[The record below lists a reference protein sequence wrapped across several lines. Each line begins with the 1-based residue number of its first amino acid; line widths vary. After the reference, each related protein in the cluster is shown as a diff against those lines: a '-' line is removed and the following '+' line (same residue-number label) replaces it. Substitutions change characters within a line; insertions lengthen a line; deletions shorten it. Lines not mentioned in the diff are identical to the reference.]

1 MLPTYTTPM
10 LTDAQREDIQNGI
23 KQVEE
28 SLPFSLVSL
37 TSIEIQRLA
46 KAGPLSADFVM
57 AGLELAIRNPELLT
71 ANRSVEELENQKEF
85 IRNLDKVEGMLNAL
99 AERVDSTL
107 KVAKA
112 DAYQTALTTYALAK
126 RNKASGI
133 VADYDRM
140 AQRFKKQGARKKN
153 TKSEPQT
160 LE

>member
-1 MLPTYTTPM
+1 MSIAYTTPT
-10 LTDAQREDIQNGI
+10 LTDAQREEVATGI
-23 KQVEE
+23 KQVEK
-28 SLPFSLVSL
+28 SLPFGLVSL

-71 ANRSVEELENQKEF
+71 ANRTVEELENQKEF
-85 IRNLDKVEGMLNAL
+85 IRNLDKVNGMVNGL
-99 AERVDSTL
+99 AERLDSTL
-107 KVAKA
+107 KVAKS

-153 TKSEPQT
+153 TKSEP
-160 LE
+160 

>member
-1 MLPTYTTPM
+1 M
-10 LTDAQREDIQNGI
+10 LTDAQREDVQSGI

-28 SLPFSLVSL
+28 SMPFSLVSL
-37 TSIEIQRLA
+37 TSIEVQRLA

-85 IRNLDKVEGMLNAL
+85 IRNLDKVEGMLNSL

>member
-1 MLPTYTTPM
+1 MSKTYTTPT
-10 LTDAQREDIQNGI
+10 LTDAQREEVATGI
-23 KQVEE
+23 KQVEK
-28 SLPFSLVSL
+28 SLPFGLVSL

-71 ANRSVEELENQKEF
+71 ANRTVVELENQKEF
-85 IRNLDKVEGMLNAL
+85 IRNLDKVNGMVNGL
-99 AERVDSTL
+99 AERLDSTL
-107 KVAKA
+107 KVAKS

-126 RNKASGI
+126 RKKASGI

>member
-10 LTDAQREDIQNGI
+10 LTDAQREDVQNGI

-28 SLPFSLVSL
+28 SMPFSLVSL
-37 TSIEIQRLA
+37 TSIEVQRLA

>member
-1 MLPTYTTPM
+1 MSSTYKNPS
-10 LTDAQREDIQNGI
+10 LTDAQREEVQNGI

-28 SLPFSLVSL
+28 SLPFGLASL

-46 KAGPLSADFVM
+46 KAGPLTADFVM

-71 ANRSVEELENQKEF
+71 ANRTVDELENQKQF
-85 IRNLDKVEGMLNAL
+85 IRNLDKVYGLVNGL
-99 AERVDSTL
+99 AERIDTTL

-133 VADYDRM
+133 VADYERM

-153 TKSEPQT
+153 AKSETQT

>member
-1 MLPTYTTPM
+1 M

-57 AGLELAIRNPELLT
+57 AGLELAIRTPELLP

>member
-1 MLPTYTTPM
+1 MLPTYTMPM
-10 LTDAQREDIQNGI
+10 LTDAQREDVQSGI

-28 SLPFSLVSL
+28 SMPFSLVSL
-37 TSIEIQRLA
+37 TSIEVQRLA

-153 TKSEPQT
+153 TKS
-160 LE
+160 

>member
-1 MLPTYTTPM
+1 M
-10 LTDAQREDIQNGI
+10 LTDAQREDVQSGI

-28 SLPFSLVSL
+28 SMPFSLVSL
-37 TSIEIQRLA
+37 TSIEVQRLA

-107 KVAKA
+107 KVAKS

>member
-1 MLPTYTTPM
+1 MLPTYTMPM
-10 LTDAQREDIQNGI
+10 LTDAQREDVQNGI

-28 SLPFSLVSL
+28 SMPFSLVSL
-37 TSIEIQRLA
+37 TSIEVQRLA

>member
-1 MLPTYTTPM
+1 MLPTYTMPM
-10 LTDAQREDIQNGI
+10 LTDAQREDVQSGI

-28 SLPFSLVSL
+28 SMPFSLVSL
-37 TSIEIQRLA
+37 TSIEVQRLA

>member
-1 MLPTYTTPM
+1 MSTAYTTPT
-10 LTDAQREDIQNGI
+10 LTDAQREEVSTGI
-23 KQVEE
+23 KQVEK
-28 SLPFSLVSL
+28 SLPFGLVSL

-71 ANRSVEELENQKEF
+71 ANRTVEELENQKEF
-85 IRNLDKVEGMLNAL
+85 IRNLDKVNGMVNGL
-99 AERVDSTL
+99 AERLDSTL

-126 RNKASGI
+126 RKKASGI

>member
-10 LTDAQREDIQNGI
+10 LTDAQREDVQNGI

-28 SLPFSLVSL
+28 SMPFSLVSL
-37 TSIEIQRLA
+37 TSIEVQRLA

-107 KVAKA
+107 KVAKS

>member
-10 LTDAQREDIQNGI
+10 LTDAQREDVQNGI

-28 SLPFSLVSL
+28 SMPFSLVSL
-37 TSIEIQRLA
+37 TSIEVQRLA

-85 IRNLDKVEGMLNAL
+85 IRNLDKVEGMLNSL

>member
-1 MLPTYTTPM
+1 M
-10 LTDAQREDIQNGI
+10 LTDAQREDVQSGI

-28 SLPFSLVSL
+28 SLPFGLVSL

-46 KAGPLSADFVM
+46 KAGPLTADFVM

-85 IRNLDKVEGMLNAL
+85 IRNLDKINSMVNGL
-99 AERVDSTL
+99 AERIDSTL
-107 KVAKA
+107 KMAKA

-140 AQRFKKQGARKKN
+140 ALRFKKQGARKKN
-153 TKSEPQT
+153 TQSEPQT

>member
-10 LTDAQREDIQNGI
+10 LTDAQREDVQNGI

-28 SLPFSLVSL
+28 SMPFSLVSL
-37 TSIEIQRLA
+37 TSIEVQRLA

-133 VADYDRM
+133 VSDYDRM

-153 TKSEPQT
+153 TKSAPQT

>member
-1 MLPTYTTPM
+1 MSTAYTTPT
-10 LTDAQREDIQNGI
+10 LTDAQREEVATGI
-23 KQVEE
+23 KQVEK
-28 SLPFSLVSL
+28 SLPFGLVSL

-71 ANRSVEELENQKEF
+71 ANRTVEELENQKEF
-85 IRNLDKVEGMLNAL
+85 IRNLDKVNGMVNGL
-99 AERVDSTL
+99 AERLDSTL

-126 RNKASGI
+126 RKKASGI

>member
-1 MLPTYTTPM
+1 MSKTYTTPA
-10 LTDAQREDIQNGI
+10 LTDAQREEVTSGI
-23 KQVEE
+23 NQVEK
-28 SLPFSLVSL
+28 SLPFGLVSL

-71 ANRSVEELENQKEF
+71 ANRTVEELENQMEF
-85 IRNLDKVEGMLNAL
+85 IRNLDKVNGMVNGL

-107 KVAKA
+107 KMAKS

-140 AQRFKKQGARKKN
+140 AQRFKKQGARKKT

>member
-1 MLPTYTTPM
+1 M
-10 LTDAQREDIQNGI
+10 LTDAQREDVQNGI

-28 SLPFSLVSL
+28 SMPFSLVSL
-37 TSIEIQRLA
+37 TSIEVQRLA

-112 DAYQTALTTYALAK
+112 DAYQTALTTYALAQ

>member
-1 MLPTYTTPM
+1 MSKTYTTPT
-10 LTDAQREDIQNGI
+10 LTDAQREEVSTGI
-23 KQVEE
+23 KQVEK
-28 SLPFSLVSL
+28 SLPFGLVSL

-71 ANRSVEELENQKEF
+71 ANRTVEELENQKEF
-85 IRNLDKVEGMLNAL
+85 IRNLDKVNGMVNGL
-99 AERVDSTL
+99 AERLDSTL
-107 KVAKA
+107 KLAKS

-126 RNKASGI
+126 RKKASGI